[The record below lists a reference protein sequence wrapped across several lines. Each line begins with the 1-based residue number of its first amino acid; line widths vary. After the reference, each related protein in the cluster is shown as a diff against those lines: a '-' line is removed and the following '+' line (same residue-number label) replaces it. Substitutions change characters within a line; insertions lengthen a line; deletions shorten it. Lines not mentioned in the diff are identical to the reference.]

1 MFIFIFLCFCVCE
14 RGGVSLFV
22 FPARM
27 YTGGHRPPSFAKVA
41 DEEVESEERVGG
53 SVHVDCNDE
62 LPNVLVTND
71 DGIKAPGLQ
80 ALVAGLVQGG
90 KCNVFV
96 CAPDS

>member
-1 MFIFIFLCFCVCE
+1 M
-14 RGGVSLFV
+14 FV
-22 FPARM
+22 FPASM
-27 YTGGHRPPSFAKVA
+27 YTAGHPPPSFAKVA
-41 DEEVESEERVGG
+41 DEEEESEERVGG
-53 SVHVDCNDE
+53 VVHEDSNNK

-80 ALVAGLVQGG
+80 ALVAALVQGG

>member
-1 MFIFIFLCFCVCE
+1 M
-14 RGGVSLFV
+14 RLFV

-53 SVHVDCNDE
+53 LVHVDCNNE

-80 ALVAGLVQGG
+80 ALVAALVQGG
-90 KCNVFV
+90 KCNVFI